1 MAAPVAS
8 ADATAALEDALPARE
23 VGETLTADTFGIADE
38 DGLTNAVFSH
48 RWVRS
53 GGNGGTNV
61 QDATDSSYTL
71 TEGGEGKTINVQ
83 VNFTDDGDN
92 QETLTSAA
100 TGKAVWGAPP
110 KELLFYSEAV
120 RDEGIELSWSSDSDS
135 TETEYVLCRRVLR
148 HEKGSARLRPSRMGR
163 RVEE

>member
-23 VGETLTADTFGIADE
+23 VGETLTADTSGIADE

-53 GGNGGTNV
+53 DGNGGTNV

-71 TEGGEGKTINVQ
+71 TEGGEGKTIRVK
-83 VNFTDDGDN
+83 VSFTDKAGHA
-92 QETLTSAA
+92 ESLT
-100 TGKAVWGAPP
+100 
-110 KELLFYSEAV
+110 
-120 RDEGIELSWSSDSDS
+120 SDS
-135 TETEYVLCRRVLR
+135 TGVVAAAETVPGRPQDLAGEASEPGIKLTWSAPS
-148 HEKGSARLRPSRMGR
+148 GSVVSR
-163 RVEE
+163 